1 MELTGM
7 ALAQTARMRERT
19 VSSGSS
25 NPVTSARTPV
35 SGFQGADTADRGITA
50 TEETSPAVGGVDL
63 YAGLDKYDIS
73 LIACTD

>member
-19 VSSGSS
+19 VSSTS
-25 NPVTSARTPV
+25 PTSARTTPV
-35 SGFQGADTADRGITA
+35 PCLCGADTADRGITA